1 MPSQSLQQHLKNAG
15 YDLLDG
21 PIRNHKPLQIWLKDP
36 FSRPELYYADLLHA
50 FSSPVTLQV
59 KKDASLAINN
69 EMKNNYAFNIGLTIV
84 EELLQSIGL
93 QPIDLASNLEAGK
106 KLSISY
112 KNAMTQVVPVGELTH
127 FLSQADFIHPNPVLL
142 RHANRNNLLLITGV
156 VTAEQLVVEMQL
168 DKKMSA
174 KMMTAL
180 NKNAKQQIGFSG
192 TKNNILKMVAGN
204 GRFPIAVK
212 VSRLDFDRGQFS
224 GLKLVSD
231 QRDLF

>member
-1 MPSQSLQQHLKNAG
+1 MPTQSLQQHLKNAG

-21 PIRNHKPLQIWLKDP
+21 PIRNHKPLQVWLKGP
-36 FSRPELYYADLLHA
+36 FSRPELYYADILHA
-50 FSSPVTLQV
+50 FSSPVKLQV
-59 KKDASLAINN
+59 KKDPSLAINN
-69 EMKNNYAFNIGLTIV
+69 EMKNDYAFKIGLTIV

-93 QPIDLASNLEAGK
+93 QPIDLAGSIESGK
-106 KLSISY
+106 KLSIAY
-112 KNAMTQVVPVGELTH
+112 KNAMTQVVPVGDLTH

-156 VTAEQLVVEMQL
+156 VTAEQLTVEMQL
-168 DKKMSA
+168 DKKLNA

-180 NKNAKQQIGFSG
+180 NKNAKQSIEFSG
-192 TKNNILKMVAGN
+192 TNNKVLKMVAGN

-212 VSRLDFDRGQFS
+212 VSRLDFDKGQFS